1 MHANGQ
7 PAGLG
12 THPCAGRPLLPLV
25 ASLLQPQLLPP
36 PTTRHSPGCG
46 TCGRTRPP
54 IAAPRCLRATCT
66 RLRRTCCAA
75 TGAQTAPRW
84 EQRSRGECWVHGG
97 GSQLGQQRVQEVC
110 VSGSS
115 MWTRLPLIALPRPPC
130 PAALPPHPL
139 SGGGGQRRPH
149 GVRLERAHPQPHV
162 QAAGA
167 LGIRERVRPHGV
179 ECCLCKGLA
188 RAVCS
193 LMAGGGGHA
202 AQPADVHAMLT
213 AALPSSHLP
222 QGCVPPQGADCGQR
236 LLRQNHLPGGAGA
249 VRAAGLLLLCRSTAA
264 L

>member
-115 MWTRLPLIALPRPPC
+115 MWTRSPLIALPRPPC

-167 LGIRERVRPHGV
+167 LGIRERVSLAAGV
-179 ECCLCKGLA
+179 PDRRCCG
-188 RAVCS
+188 V
-193 LMAGGGGHA
+193 
-202 AQPADVHAMLT
+202 V
-213 AALPSSHLP
+213 
-222 QGCVPPQGADCGQR
+222 
-236 LLRQNHLPGGAGA
+236 GGAGTC
-249 VRAAGLLLLCRSTAA
+249 RLQPAGRRGGMPHSSLTCMPC
-264 L
+264 